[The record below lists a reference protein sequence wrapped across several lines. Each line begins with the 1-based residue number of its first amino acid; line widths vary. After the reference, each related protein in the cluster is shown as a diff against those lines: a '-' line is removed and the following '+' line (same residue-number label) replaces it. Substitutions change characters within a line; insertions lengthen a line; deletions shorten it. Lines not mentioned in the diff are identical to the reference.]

1 MTKLI
6 KGFSNYSITPDG
18 VITNIKTGYVKATW
32 VGANGYLHVDLHQE
46 GVKKK
51 VALHRL
57 LALHY
62 LENPENKRTVNHI
75 DGNKLNNSLSNL
87 EWATDAENIQHA
99 YDTGLQPYKRE
110 YELEM
115 YDSMLQD
122 RFLKGESLTSI
133 ASTEKNCLT
142 QLSLHLREAAE
153 RLKIL
158 DKYEAELK
166 RQKKERAK
174 LKGLKTRNVIQLQM
188 LDINTLEVLNTFSSV
203 SEAKEYLGKKSC
215 GPISNALS
223 GRQNTAYGYKWK
235 KI

>member
-6 KGFSNYSITPDG
+6 NGFSNYSITKDG
-18 VITNIKTGYVKATW
+18 VITNLKTGQVKSQW
-32 VGANGYLHVDLHQE
+32 IGANGYRHVDLYLNNK
-46 GVKKK
+46 GTKI
-51 VALHRL
+51 ATHRL
-57 LALHY
+57 LATHFIP
-62 LENPENKRTVNHI
+62 NPENKRTVNHI

-99 YDTGLQPYKRE
+99 YDTGLQPYRRE
-110 YELEM
+110 YLLET

-122 RFLKGESLTSI
+122 RFLKGESITSI
-133 ASTEKNCLT
+133 ASTESNCLT
-142 QLSLHLREAAE
+142 QLSLYLREAAE
-153 RLKIL
+153 RLEIL

-166 RQKKERAK
+166 RQKSERAK
-174 LKGLKTRNVIQLQM
+174 LKGLNTRNVIQLQM
-188 LDINTLEVLNTFSSV
+188 LDIDTLEVLNVFSSV

-215 GPISNALS
+215 GPISNVLA